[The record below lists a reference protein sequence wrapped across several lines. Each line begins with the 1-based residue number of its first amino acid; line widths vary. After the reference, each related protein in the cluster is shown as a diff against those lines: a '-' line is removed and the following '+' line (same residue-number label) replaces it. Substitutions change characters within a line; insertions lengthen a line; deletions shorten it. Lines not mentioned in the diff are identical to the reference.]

1 MTQAAKAQEPSME
14 EILASIRRIIADD
27 DAAKT
32 PPKAAEPA
40 KPPAPPPRPAAPQPA
55 ARPAAPAAS
64 ATNSQDDIDAMF
76 GSLDAPNT
84 APAEPPPPD
93 ILDLTEAM
101 EASAAQ
107 ASSFQPVNGQ
117 ADVDFNDAP
126 APPVANTV
134 AEARRQFQQSMPER
148 SLLAPSTT
156 AAVDSAFNTL
166 AQTVLVKNA
175 RTLDEMVAEMLR
187 PMLKAWLD
195 DNLPG
200 MVERIVRDEIERV
213 SRGRAKV

>member
-32 PPKAAEPA
+32 PAKAAEP
-40 KPPAPPPRPAAPQPA
+40 KPPAPPPRAPAPQPA
-55 ARPAAPAAS
+55 ARQAVPAAPAPS
-64 ATNSQDDIDAMF
+64 AANSQDDIDAMF
-76 GSLDAPNT
+76 GSLDAPDT
-84 APAEPPPPD
+84 APAAELAQPD

-107 ASSFQPVNGQ
+107 AAGFR
-117 ADVDFNDAP
+117 ADVDFNETP
-126 APPVANTV
+126 QSPPVANTV

-156 AAVDSAFNTL
+156 AAVDTAFNTL

-213 SRGRAKV
+213 SRGRVKP